1 MNFFPVIYEREI
13 LKWKE
18 DDAMFVE
25 THNCPTMPETKTLLT
40 CREVVYR
47 NEDFS
52 NTSFFAQ
59 EKHEINFSSSANV
72 LTDTDKCK
80 LLAKY
85 NLNVYQF
92 QVRILPKT
100 SKMFPL
106 LCKLFSKKEEYK
118 VHGYMFFITP
128 IPCILE
134 AMDEMKTNNR
144 IQYASLVLL
153 MANQNKLSEKD
164 LDDVQCSTNAFTEI
178 KYKVLQI
185 CKVSSRTDTFEFTD
199 ALAEMEG
206 TYTKRSG
213 NMFTFEHDYM
223 LEIIAYHFGRQC
235 PEIILQIMKSDYI
248 SYYIE
253 LDTRISR
260 TIEKRKES
268 EDVAVESV
276 QHSETNIKQDDV
288 FNLCIT
294 LTEKQYPILLERL
307 LKDIKNGDYYNVFR
321 SKVLKHSSMLQQFI
335 GLMGSFINLIQRDR
349 TPLTVACHL
358 GDLNIVEELIKAGAD
373 VNLRDNT
380 HKPLT
385 LACEEGHVGVVKLL
399 IKAGA
404 NLNVKDGSVTA
415 LTASCELG
423 YIGIVDELLTS
434 GADVN
439 LRGDSNTP
447 LTFAC
452 EIGSLSLVKK
462 LIELGADVNLAD
474 DYKTPLTTACGM
486 GCICVVEE
494 LIKRGAIVNLSDGYN
509 TPLTAACQGVYI
521 NVTNRTLM
529 AHHLLFKGML
539 MPFVFL
545 INDPK
550 IYFTRA
556 YMSVVEHLIKTR
568 ADVNLCDGSKTPL
581 TTACEQGHVHIV
593 KELINFGAD
602 VNLRDEYNTPLI
614 KACDFGHLSVVKELI
629 KASANVNLNDEYDTP
644 LTSASV
650 SQNVSLVE
658 ELVKAGADINLKYR
672 SKTALTTACEHGYS
686 DVVKKLIELGAD
698 VNLCDGV
705 TTPLTISCEKE
716 YQTEVESLIKAGAD
730 INKNDG
736 YRTPLTIA
744 CEWGQSEIVNILI
757 KAGVDVNLSDG
768 TDTPLKIACE
778 MGHLSV
784 VEALI
789 NAEVDVK
796 LCNANTILQETTNI
810 EKSLKTVEWLI
821 KSGDGISLD
830 NGYLPP
836 LITEFSHLTRH
847 FNSVNTCGAIQRR
860 LKRLVVLLERK
871 YRRINQVA
879 KPLAQ
884 MKINFTRVV
893 KSFSRIANRVMVNAR
908 INEGYHP
915 FHRI

>member
-1 MNFFPVIYEREI
+1 
-13 LKWKE
+13 
-18 DDAMFVE
+18 
-25 THNCPTMPETKTLLT
+25 
-40 CREVVYR
+40 
-47 NEDFS
+47 
-52 NTSFFAQ
+52 
-59 EKHEINFSSSANV
+59 
-72 LTDTDKCK
+72 
-80 LLAKY
+80 
-85 NLNVYQF
+85 
-92 QVRILPKT
+92 
-100 SKMFPL
+100 
-106 LCKLFSKKEEYK
+106 
-118 VHGYMFFITP
+118 
-128 IPCILE
+128 
-134 AMDEMKTNNR
+134 
-144 IQYASLVLL
+144 
-153 MANQNKLSEKD
+153 
-164 LDDVQCSTNAFTEI
+164 
-178 KYKVLQI
+178 
-185 CKVSSRTDTFEFTD
+185 
-199 ALAEMEG
+199 
-206 TYTKRSG
+206 
-213 NMFTFEHDYM
+213 
-223 LEIIAYHFGRQC
+223 
-235 PEIILQIMKSDYI
+235 
-248 SYYIE
+248 
-253 LDTRISR
+253 
-260 TIEKRKES
+260 
-268 EDVAVESV
+268 
-276 QHSETNIKQDDV
+276 
-288 FNLCIT
+288 
-294 LTEKQYPILLERL
+294 
-307 LKDIKNGDYYNVFR
+307 
-321 SKVLKHSSMLQQFI
+321 
-335 GLMGSFINLIQRDR
+335 
-349 TPLTVACHL
+349 
-358 GDLNIVEELIKAGAD
+358 
-373 VNLRDNT
+373 
-380 HKPLT
+380 
-385 LACEEGHVGVVKLL
+385 
-399 IKAGA
+399 
-404 NLNVKDGSVTA
+404 
-415 LTASCELG
+415 
-423 YIGIVDELLTS
+423 
-434 GADVN
+434 
-439 LRGDSNTP
+439 
-447 LTFAC
+447 
-452 EIGSLSLVKK
+452 
-462 LIELGADVNLAD
+462 
-474 DYKTPLTTACGM
+474 M

-556 YMSVVEHLIKTR
+556 YMSVVEHLIKTG

-757 KAGVDVNLSDG
+757 KSGVDVNLSDG

-884 MKINFTRVV
+884 MKNNFTRVV